1 MTGLEIVLGALLI
14 LASLVMIVV
23 IILQEGN
30 QQGVGVVSGG
40 ADTFFS
46 KNKARS
52 YDAFLA
58 RATKWFAI
66 GFVAVVL
73 ALNIFAFFSGKK
85 AETKE
90 TDTTTVSEDADTTA
104 EDTDAD
110 AEETG
115 DAETGETADDAG
127 DVTADDADAAV
138 VDDAPADG
146 DAATEAAAE

>member
-1 MTGLEIVLGALLI
+1 MSLLEIILGILLI
-14 LASLVMIVV
+14 IASLVMIVV

-66 GFVAVVL
+66 GFVAIVL
-73 ALNIFAFFSGKK
+73 ALNVFAYFAPKAGEEAEGSTEDQIV
-85 AETKE
+85 AETE
-90 TDTTTVSEDADTTA
+90 A
-104 EDTDAD
+104 E
-110 AEETG
+110 AEG
-115 DAETGETADDAG
+115 DAE
-127 DVTADDADAAV
+127 
-138 VDDAPADG
+138 
-146 DAATEAAAE
+146 